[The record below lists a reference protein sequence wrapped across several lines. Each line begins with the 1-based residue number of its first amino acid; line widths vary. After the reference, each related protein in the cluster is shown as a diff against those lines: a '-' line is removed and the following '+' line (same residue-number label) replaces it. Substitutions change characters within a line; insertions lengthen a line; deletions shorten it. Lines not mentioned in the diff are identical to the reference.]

1 MDYFKDLLAMF
12 LSLDRVRRVR
22 ELSEFIKNILI
33 SVPKMTEGLMGVQKH
48 EGE

>member
-22 ELSEFIKNILI
+22 ELSECIKNILI